1 MTSLLYGTLRKHN
14 ASATTD
20 NGAESATVV
29 EKNHNSEKPA

>member
-14 ASATTD
+14 ATTD
-20 NGAESATVV
+20 NGAESTTVV